1 MSLQSVACF
10 DLSDGDRAFLYWN
23 TETQKFQLTSDQ
35 DQNFEECTFRDVR
48 RTIYWA
54 MGGNDP
60 YTCDLPLVIHG
71 LVRKHNE
78 LLHDGEPWEEYCSE
92 SVNDRNR
99 QGATGSPRNARKDA
113 TRSRI

>member
-92 SVNDRNR
+92 EQCCELLEQDWGSYAANR
-99 QGATGSPRNARKDA
+99 IFMKFTVS
-113 TRSRI
+113 